1 MAVKG
6 ATAKTVVIE
15 KLKQIFGNDFV
26 AVNDGKVYVLANDGT
41 EKVQIC
47 ISMTCP
53 KVPFGTAVETPAP
66 TATEAVSNFQPAQ
79 IDETELNNVRKL
91 IAEFGL

>member
-15 KLKQIFGNDFV
+15 KLKQIFDNDFV
-26 AVNDGKVYVLANDGT
+26 AVNDGKVYVMADDGT

-53 KVPFGTAVETPAP
+53 KVPFGTVVETPTP

>member
-6 ATAKTVVIE
+6 ATAKTVIIE
-15 KLKQIFGNDFV
+15 KLKQTFGSDFV
-26 AVNDGKVYVLANDGT
+26 AVNDGKVYVMANDGT

-47 ISMTCP
+47 ISMSCP
-53 KVPFGTAVETPAP
+53 KVPFGSATETPAP
-66 TATEAVSNFQPAQ
+66 TATETISNFQPAQ
-79 IDETELNNVRKL
+79 IDDAELDNVRKL